1 MPYTLRA
8 IQKAVGGELS
18 GNADELIVGVNALE
32 GARAGEVT
40 FADADRYVPQ
50 TRLTHASAIIVS
62 KQFPPV
68 DGKNLLRVA
77 NPRLVFIKVMEMFR
91 VPEIIPHTAH
101 PSAVIAPEAILG
113 HGVTVS
119 ECAVIRPRARIG
131 RDTIIESG
139 VHVGA
144 EVTIGEDCAI
154 GPNVVLM
161 AGTRLGNRVVIHGG
175 SVIGG
180 DGFGYVWA
188 DGHHVKVPQL
198 GHVVIEDDV
207 EIGCN
212 VCVDR
217 ATFGVT
223 VIRRGVKIDN
233 LVQIAHNDIIG
244 EDVIIAGQVG
254 LSGSVTVGD
263 RAMFGGQSG
272 VIDHITIGHDARIGA
287 ATPVTKE
294 VKPGESVWGFPAR
307 PLQHAKRELASL
319 ALLPQLLRRF
329 RDVMLRLA
337 RVESRLERLEHPKR
351 NVSQP

>member
-8 IQKAVGGELS
+8 IQEAVGGELI

-32 GARAGEVT
+32 GAQEGEVT
-40 FADADRYVPQ
+40 FAEADRYAPQ
-50 TRLTHASAIIVS
+50 TRLTRASAIVVS
-62 KQFPPV
+62 RQFPAM

-77 NPRLVFIKVMEMFR
+77 DPRLVFIKVMKMFQ
-91 VPEIIPHTAH
+91 IPDEVLHTAH
-101 PSAVIAPEAILG
+101 PSAVIALDAVLG
-113 HGVTVS
+113 PGVTVG
-119 ECAVIRPRARIG
+119 ECAVIRPHAHIG
-131 RDTIIESG
+131 RGTVIESG

-144 EVTIGEDCAI
+144 GVTIGEDCAI

-217 ATFGVT
+217 ATLGAT
-223 VIRRGVKIDN
+223 VIRRGTKIDN
-233 LVQIAHNDIIG
+233 LVQIAHNDVIG

-254 LSGSVTVGD
+254 LSGSVTVGN
-263 RAMFGGQSG
+263 RAVFGGQSG
-272 VIDHITIGHDARIGA
+272 VVDHVTIGHDARIGA

-294 VKPGESVWGFPAR
+294 VKPGETVWGFPAR
-307 PLQHAKRELASL
+307 PVRHVKRELASL
-319 ALLPQLLRRF
+319 VLLPRLLQRF
-329 RDVMLRLA
+329 RDVLRRLTN
-337 RVESRLERLEHPKR
+337 VESRFEQLEHPEKR
-351 NVSQP
+351 SHGE